1 MATKLKINDL
11 TEVKSLDSTA
21 QAAITGGSARNSLF
35 SHPIHGASSLRPQ
48 MLQLFVDR
56 SQHITTVQQD
66 NDIIYA
72 AEGATVTNIGGNY
85 SSASNSMTDIS
96 VSIHNAVSSSIQ
108 DSVKNALAGF
118 G

>member
-48 MLQLFVDR
+48 MLQLFIDR

-66 NDIIYA
+66 NDVIYA

-96 VSIHNAVSSSIQ
+96 VSIHETITGAVTSRIQ
-108 DSVKNALAGF
+108 SALDNAL
-118 G
+118 

>member
-11 TEVKSLDSTA
+11 TQVKNLDSAA
-21 QAAITGGSARNSLF
+21 QAAITGGSARSSLF
-35 SHPIHGASSLRPQ
+35 SHPVHGASAGPQ
-48 MLQLFVDR
+48 MMQLFIDR

-66 NDIIYA
+66 NDVIYA

-96 VSIHNAVSSSIQ
+96 VSIHNAVTGSIQ
-108 DSVKNALAGF
+108 DSVQSALSKGL
-118 G
+118 